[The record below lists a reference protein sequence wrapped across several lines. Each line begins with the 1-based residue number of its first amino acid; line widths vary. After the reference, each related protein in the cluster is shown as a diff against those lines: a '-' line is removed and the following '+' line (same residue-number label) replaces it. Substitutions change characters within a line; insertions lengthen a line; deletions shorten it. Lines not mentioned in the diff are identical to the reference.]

1 MGEKMNLRI
10 TKRPIPLLSLI
21 QMVAVVLIGL
31 GGVVPQAA
39 GQDYMVGASDVL
51 AVTVYD
57 NDDLNTVARVS
68 SEGTI
73 IMPLIGRVPV
83 SGMKVSEMVRQ
94 ITAMYADGYLVEPQ
108 VTVFVQEYRSSK
120 ATVLGEVNQPGLH
133 ELQGHISFLEVIS
146 KAGGFTHQAGNMAT
160 VKRQKNGH
168 GEDSA
173 VITIDLK
180 KLVEQGDLSLDIPI
194 SNGDRIY
201 VKKAPVFYISG
212 EVQKPDAYKLE
223 RGTTIIKAIT
233 LAGGFTDK
241 AAPTKVK
248 IVRKV
253 NDREEVSKKV
263 KMDALVLP
271 EDVIVVPESFF

>member
-1 MGEKMNLRI
+1 MNAHN
-10 TKRPIPLLSLI
+10 TKRLIPCLCFGKI
-21 QMVAVVLIGL
+21 VAVLLLGL
-31 GGVVPQAA
+31 GIIVPQSVA
-39 GQDYMVGASDVL
+39 QDYMVGTSDIL

-83 SGMKVSEMVRQ
+83 SGMKVSEVVRQ
-94 ITAMYADGYLVEPQ
+94 ITAMYADGYLIEPQ

-120 ATVLGEVNQPGLH
+120 ATVLGEVNEPGLH

-146 KAGGFTHQAGNMAT
+146 KAGGFTNQAGSVAT
-160 VKRQKNGH
+160 VKRQRMGQ
-168 GEDSA
+168 GEDPA

-180 KLVEQGDLSLDIPI
+180 KLVELGDLSLDIPI

-201 VKKAPVFYISG
+201 VKKAPVFYVSG
-212 EVQKPDAYKLE
+212 EVQKPDAYKLD

-253 NDREEVSKKV
+253 NDREEVSERV

-271 EDVIVVPESFF
+271 EDVIVVPQSFF

>member
-1 MGEKMNLRI
+1 MDKNMSVFNARCLLRALGPCCVFVLVVVFFA
-10 TKRPIPLLSLI
+10 RIPC
-21 QMVAVVLIGL
+21 AV
-31 GGVVPQAA
+31 
-39 GQDYMVGASDVL
+39 GQDYVVGESDVL

-73 IMPLIGRVPV
+73 IMPLIGRVKV
-83 SGMKVSEMVRQ
+83 SGLRVTSVVNR
-94 ITAMYADGYLVEPQ
+94 IRAMYAAGYLVDPQ

-133 ELQGHISFLEVIS
+133 ELQGHTSLLEVVS
-146 KAGGFTHQAGNMAT
+146 KAGGFTNEAGNLAT
-160 VKRQKNGH
+160 VKRQGTGN

-180 KLVEQGDLSLDIPI
+180 KLVELGDLSLDIPI
-194 SNGDRIY
+194 ENGDRIY
-201 VKKAPVFYISG
+201 IKKAPLFYVSG
-212 EVQKPDAYKLE
+212 QVRNPNAYKFE
-223 RGTTIIKAIT
+223 QGTTIIKAIT

-241 AAPTKVK
+241 AAPNKVK

-253 NDREEVSKKV
+253 NNREKVSEHV
-263 KMDALVLP
+263 RMDALVQAD
-271 EDVIVVPESFF
+271 DVIVVPESFF

>member
-1 MGEKMNLRI
+1 MSVYK
-10 TKRPIPLLSLI
+10 TKRLFSVLWLGQI
-21 QMVAVVLIGL
+21 VAVFLLGL
-31 GGVVPQAA
+31 GAVVPPAA
-39 GQDYMVGASDVL
+39 GQDYVVGATDVL

-57 NDDLNTVARVS
+57 NDDLDTVTRVS

-73 IMPLIGRVPV
+73 IMPLIGRVAV
-83 SGMKVSEMVRQ
+83 SGMTVSEVVRQ
-94 ITAMYADGYLVEPQ
+94 ITAMFADGYLVEPQ
-108 VTVFVQEYRSSK
+108 VTVFVKEYRSSK

-146 KAGGFTHQAGNMAT
+146 KAGGFTSQAGNVAT
-160 VKRQKNGH
+160 IKRQANGF
-168 GEDSA
+168 GEDPA

-180 KLVEQGDLSLDIPI
+180 KLVELGDLTLDIPI
-194 SNGDRIY
+194 NNGDRIY

-223 RGTTIIKAIT
+223 RNTTIIKAIT

-248 IVRKV
+248 IVRKN
-253 NDREEVSKKV
+253 NDREQVNERV

>member
-1 MGEKMNLRI
+1 MNVYK
-10 TKRPIPLLSLI
+10 TKRLFPVLWLGQVIALLL
-21 QMVAVVLIGL
+21 LCL
-31 GGVVPQAA
+31 GVVIPRAV
-39 GQDYMVGASDVL
+39 GQDYVVGASDVL

-73 IMPLIGRVPV
+73 IMPLIGRMPV
-83 SGMKVSEMVRQ
+83 SGKTVSEVVRQ
-94 ITAMYADGYLVEPQ
+94 ITTMYADGYLVEPQ

-120 ATVLGEVNQPGLH
+120 ATVLGEVNEPGLH

-146 KAGGFTHQAGNMAT
+146 KAGGFTNQAGNVAT
-160 VKRQKNGH
+160 VKRQRNGQ

-180 KLVEQGDLSLDIPI
+180 KLVEKGELSLDIPI
-194 SNGDRIY
+194 NNGDRIY
-201 VKKAPVFYISG
+201 VKKAPVFYVSG

-253 NDREEVSKKV
+253 DDREEVSERV
-263 KMDALVLP
+263 KMDALVHP